1 MFWLLFFKVNVVS
14 FNTEAST
21 DGGSDITSCFSERL
35 ALAVPENKERLKK
48 YIYGPKFIAERK
60 LWVFFATIAIYH
72 GKLPSLRSSRFRPV
86 SLRPSAASRKDARGQ
101 KGAKKKTKDRRG
113 LWGGGGGGADE
124 RKLFRFL
131 PRPSLSG
138 SFFLSRLF
146 VLAPLGLKETETTS
160 TQPTSSL
167 KRPFNPY
174 SGHLWEQFS

>member
-60 LWVFFATIAIYH
+60 LWVFFATIAFYH
-72 GKLPSLRSSRFRPV
+72 GKLPSLRNSRFRPV

-113 LWGGGGGGADE
+113 LWGGGGGGG
-124 RKLFRFL
+124 RKETVSF
-131 PRPSLSG
+131 PSPSLPIRVFFPLA
-138 SFFLSRLF
+138 SFCAGPSRPKGNGNDFYAAYKL
-146 VLAPLGLKETETTS
+146 P
-160 TQPTSSL
+160 
-167 KRPFNPY
+167 
-174 SGHLWEQFS
+174 